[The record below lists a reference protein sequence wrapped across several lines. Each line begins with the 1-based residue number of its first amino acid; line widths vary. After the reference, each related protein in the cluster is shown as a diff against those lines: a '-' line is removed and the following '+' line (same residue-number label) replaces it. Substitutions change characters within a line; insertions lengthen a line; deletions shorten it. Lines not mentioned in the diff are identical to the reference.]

1 MEETAQVK
9 AAIPRELKRRA
20 FAALA
25 LREVTFKR
33 WVQRELEAFVQE
45 IDKRERESS
54 EERQVLLEAPANEC
68 PLLQTASRQK

>member
-25 LREVTFKR
+25 LREEKFKR
-33 WVQRELEAFVQE
+33 WLQRELEAFVQE
-45 IDKRERESS
+45 IDERAREGCDD
-54 EERQVLLEAPANEC
+54 RQV
-68 PLLQTASRQK
+68 R